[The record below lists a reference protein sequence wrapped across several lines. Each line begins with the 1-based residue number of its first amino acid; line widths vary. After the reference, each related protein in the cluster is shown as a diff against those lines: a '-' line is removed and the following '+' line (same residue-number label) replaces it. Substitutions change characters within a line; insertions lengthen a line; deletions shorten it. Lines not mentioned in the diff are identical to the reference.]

1 MVLGTAIAYGTGKS
15 NAPDK
20 PLIPYFEDT
29 DYITQSRRMQN
40 LGFRQAQ
47 KGLENI
53 DTLNDDTRN
62 SLQNVANQYTQKQ
75 WTDLNRNYKKTMNQ
89 MNQSNYQRFGSTG
102 STPALYNTETA
113 QKGYN
118 DLAANIAQQ
127 TADAYNDLVNKEY
140 ERRLKNYQAAY
151 NTFNTS
157 GSVAYTHDKNNYLTK
172 LKNIGIQYEQ
182 DVADYNKDI
191 AWMRALNKMENV
203 LGGAAASA
211 WIGPAG
217 GAFGTGIESIDEAL
231 LPVAYADTSVYGYYN
246 SPMYDFGIIDN
257 PTEYSNLMQTMNQLG
272 ASYPTPTGWGSNMMY
287 GKQNKGSSNTA
298 TSPLSTLNQNYSN
311 SSPITSAIR
320 SYIGH

>member
-1 MVLGTAIAYGTGKS
+1 MPIGSAIGLASGKK
-15 NAPDK
+15 APDK
-20 PLIPYFEDT
+20 PSIPYFEDT

-40 LGFRQAQ
+40 LGYRQAS
-47 KGLENI
+47 KALENV

-62 SLQNVANQYTQKQ
+62 ELQNVANQYTQNQ
-75 WTDLNRNYKKTMNQ
+75 WSDLNRNYTKQMNQ
-89 MNQSNYQRFGSTG
+89 MQQANYQRFGSTG
-102 STPALYNTETA
+102 STPALYNTESTQRA
-113 QKGYN
+113 YN
-118 DLAANIAQQ
+118 DLASQ
-127 TADAYNDLVNKEY
+127 TAALTAEAYNDLINQEY
-140 ERRLKNYQAAY
+140 ARRLDNLDAAY
-151 NTFNTS
+151 DVFTKS
-157 GSVAYTHDKNNYLTK
+157 GDTAYKHDYNNYLTK

-191 AWMRALNKMENV
+191 AWMRALNKMENM

-217 GAFGTGIESIDEAL
+217 GAFGAGIESIDEAL

-246 SPMYDFGIIDN
+246 TPMYDFGIIDN

-272 ASYPTPTGWGSNMMY
+272 ASYPTPTGWGSNIMY
-287 GKQNKGSSNTA
+287 GKQNKGSSGTA

-320 SYIGH
+320 GYIGH